1 MMRRDEIDSAHIVH
15 KGGAYPTPSV
25 IHTNVSLIK
34 YTANPARKT
43 RREWQTMCITTIPI
57 SAMAN
62 PVSDVRFW
70 FCWLWFWLTLTQ
82 WHFFEK
88 YVWFIVLE
96 LLLWKNVVVQVACF
110 QVHQNTKSCQFEVE
124 MILKGSLDWISSPSL
139 KILIMA
145 GKVAWGVKAKYCW
158 ALSTNLRKQKVIP
171 ANNLNYHWRW

>member
-15 KGGAYPTPSV
+15 KGGAYTTPSV

-82 WHFFEK
+82 WQFFEK
-88 YVWFIVLE
+88 YVWWIVSE
-96 LLLWKNVVVQVACF
+96 LLMSDAGYFLPNIYFYC
-110 QVHQNTKSCQFEVE
+110 EVWLYY
-124 MILKGSLDWISSPSL
+124 ILFG
-139 KILIMA
+139 KILFH
-145 GKVAWGVKAKYCW
+145 
-158 ALSTNLRKQKVIP
+158 S
-171 ANNLNYHWRW
+171 ANISC